1 MGKLTLDPSGIQ
13 RQSMADPT
21 LLELETAM
29 LKKNLLLDVLSKC
42 KMILAVWN
50 IRDV

>member
-29 LKKNLLLDVLSKC
+29 LKKRTCYWTFYRNAK
-42 KMILAVWN
+42 
-50 IRDV
+50 